1 VSIPDD
7 IRLFKRSVVA
17 WTLRAAAILLVV
29 AVAIGSKEVTLGLVF
44 GLCVGLMN
52 FELMVR
58 VNAAVLR
65 SGKRGRRVA
74 VVGTFARMALI
85 FAGAAAVHFKGWNLI
100 AAAAGCF
107 IVYPVLWGHG
117 LLMGR
122 RSGGARSGAAHADAA
137 HADAAP
143 ADAKR

>member
-1 VSIPDD
+1 MSAADD

-17 WTLRAAAILLVV
+17 WTLRAAALLLLV
-29 AVAIGSKEVTLGLVF
+29 AIAIDRKEVTLGLVF

-65 SGKRGRRVA
+65 SGNRGRRVA
-74 VVGTFARMALI
+74 VVGTVVRMALI

-107 IVYPVLWGHG
+107 IVYPVLWGYG

-122 RSGGARSGAAHADAA
+122 GHGAAHVDVERSDA
-137 HADAAP
+137 
-143 ADAKR
+143 